1 MTTNGKKVSKDGPLS
16 LDDVQKLVTMLDKSG
31 LHELEVEMGGAK
43 VRLAKPGPAP
53 VAQAHTPVL
62 YAPPAAA
69 PAATAGPA
77 PAAAVP
83 AAAPAG
89 PPPAPAR
96 SATSVEVKSPMVG
109 TFYRA
114 PSPTAEPFVKIGDR
128 VRKGQ
133 VVCII
138 EAMKLMNEIE
148 AESDGVVTD
157 IVVEN
162 AQPVEYG
169 EALMHL
175 ETAS

>member
-1 MTTNGKKVSKDGPLS
+1 
-16 LDDVQKLVTMLDKSG
+16 
-31 LHELEVEMGGAK
+31 
-43 VRLAKPGPAP
+43 
-53 VAQAHTPVL
+53 
-62 YAPPAAA
+62 
-69 PAATAGPA
+69 
-77 PAAAVP
+77 
-83 AAAPAG
+83 
-89 PPPAPAR
+89 
-96 SATSVEVKSPMVG
+96 MVG

-133 VVCII
+133 IVCII

-148 AESDGVVTD
+148 AETDGVITD

-169 EALMHL
+169 EALMHV